1 MECLSFCEWYR
12 TLNIPCQSSRPE
24 LFFSALYSVDFNRKL
39 FFGILFIKRSISP
52 SHSLLSLTRSPPI
65 PVLSLLL
72 CVDIPFQ
79 NYCDLS
85 DAARRYWVAQKEAVR
100 HTGLLGICNELI
112 GEGVGE
118 GDMRGVISEEKKSD
132 FQ

>member
-1 MECLSFCEWYR
+1 LQIIFRNFIYQTLYISITFASLS
-12 TLNIPCQSSRPE
+12 
-24 LFFSALYSVDFNRKL
+24 YS
-39 FFGILFIKRSISP
+39 
-52 SHSLLSLTRSPPI
+52 LSPI

-72 CVDIPFQ
+72 RVDIPFQ

-118 GDMRGVISEEKKSD
+118 GEGEGDMRGVISEEKKSD